1 MMINNLNVKRKEKVY
16 LQLEKLT
23 QEIEKDNILKKM
35 QIGFDA
41 TSIGEYLNINRANT
55 SKELNE
61 LTNENKVF
69 KIKGKPVYYIHKA
82 NMEEKLGV
90 LLDKNTFED
99 IDELKS
105 YLKTQFDEEKNELKM
120 EKEQETDIF
129 SQYIGA
135 DCSLKTQVEQAKAAI
150 LYPPSGLHTLI
161 TGSTGVGKT
170 TFAEA
175 MYKYGVESKIFN
187 KNTPFIIFNC
197 ADYAD
202 NTQLLLSQLFG
213 HAKGSFTG
221 ADKFKDGLITQANNG
236 ILFLDEIHRL
246 PPEGQEMLFLIMDKG
261 IYRKL
266 GEAEH
271 YEKVNLRII
280 AATTEE
286 PNVAI
291 LNTFLRRIP
300 VTIKLPDLSERTLQE
315 RMDFIYEFFS
325 AESKRI
331 SVPIKVKHEVMR
343 ILVIYECKGNI
354 GQLRSNI
361 QLICAKAFL
370 EHIRF
375 KQDIIVVKLSELSQN
390 VKDGVFK
397 ISEYRENLAQNFN
410 NSLVED
416 VIFDYSKENQVNE
429 NATLTSYD
437 EITFTENFYEIIE
450 KSWEKRIQN
459 NLSENQIILEL
470 NNQIDSYFNRLF
482 SKIKPKSVY
491 YSKEAIAKVVD
502 LKIVDTIEE
511 VLNESKLFSKHYDKK
526 ILYGLA
532 LHINALIQRINN
544 GNVNYCENK
553 HVIESNHNKEY
564 HVAIK
569 LRDELENNISI
580 KIPDDEIAYLTMFL
594 YAVKDVDI
602 NKNVGI
608 IVIAHGENTATSM
621 AKVANQLLDTEHAC
635 GIDMPLTANVK
646 DIYEKVK
653 AKVKSVNCGKG
664 VLLLVDM
671 GSLVSFSQMITEET
685 GIQTTT
691 IDMVSTLIVLEAT
704 RKSLFFTDMNI
715 NVLTDDIRKIK
726 SGYDNNQKTH
736 PIIQFNNNKMGN
748 DLKNNVLKILEET
761 LTFLDYN
768 KAYNIFDKILR
779 EISERMEIIV
789 DESLRIKFVFHCSCM
804 IERVLRNDPLEYS
817 QTSNIVQNNL
827 KSLNLIKEKFIYVEE
842 TFGVNIPDTEYVF
855 IFNIFETLVKHI

>member
-1 MMINNLNVKRKEKVY
+1 MNNNINIKRKEKVY

-23 QEIEKDNILKKM
+23 QEIDGNSIFKKR

-41 TSIGEYLNINRANT
+41 TMIGENLDINRPNT
-55 SKELNE
+55 SRELNE
-61 LTNENKVF
+61 LINEKKVF
-69 KIKGKPVYYIHKA
+69 KIKGKPVYYLHKA
-82 NMEEKLGV
+82 TMERKLGV
-90 LLDKNTFED
+90 ILDKNTFED
-99 IDELKS
+99 INELKS
-105 YLKTQFDEEKNELKM
+105 YLKIQLNQEINESQMKQ
-120 EKEQETDIF
+120 EQENDVF
-129 SQYIGA
+129 SKYIGA
-135 DCSLKTQVEQAKAAI
+135 DSSLKTQIEQAKAAI
-150 LYPPSGLHTLI
+150 LYPPNGLHTLI

-170 TFAEA
+170 TFAEV
-175 MYKYGVESKIFN
+175 MYKYGIETKILN
-187 KNTPFIIFNC
+187 KSTPFIIFNC

-202 NTQLLLSQLFG
+202 NSQLLLSQLFG

-221 ADKFKDGLITQANNG
+221 ADTAKDGLVKRANNG

-246 PPEGQEMLFLIMDKG
+246 PPEGQEMMFLIMDKG

-266 GEAEH
+266 GETEH

-280 AATTEE
+280 AATTED

-291 LNTFLRRIP
+291 LSTFLRRIP
-300 VTIKLPDLSERTLQE
+300 VTIKLPDLCDRTLQE
-315 RMDFIYEFFS
+315 RMDFIYGFFS
-325 AESKRI
+325 EESKRI
-331 SVPIKVKHEVMR
+331 NIPIKVKQEVIK
-343 ILVIYECKGNI
+343 ILVIYECNGNI

-370 EHIRF
+370 EYIRF
-375 KQDIIVVKLSELSQN
+375 KQDIIIVKLSQLSQD
-390 VKDGVFK
+390 VKDGIFR
-397 ISEYRENLAQNFN
+397 ISEYRKNITQNFD

-416 VIFDYSKENQVNE
+416 VTFNYSKENEVNE
-429 NATLTSYD
+429 NAIISNDENTS
-437 EITFTENFYEIIE
+437 TENFYEIIE
-450 KSWEKRIQN
+450 KSWIKLLQN
-459 NLSENQIILEL
+459 NLPENQVIIEL

-502 LKIVDTIEE
+502 LKIVDTIEK

-532 LHINALIQRINN
+532 LHMNALIQRINN
-544 GNVNYCENK
+544 GNVNYFKNKYEIEN
-553 HVIESNHNKEY
+553 NHNEEFQ
-564 HVAIK
+564 VATK
-569 LRDELENNISI
+569 LRNELENKIFI

-602 NKNVGI
+602 NKNIGI

-653 AKVKSVNCGKG
+653 SKVKLLNCGKG

-685 GIQTTT
+685 GIKTTT
-691 IDMVSTLIVLEAT
+691 IDMVSTLIVIEAT
-704 RKSLFFTDMNI
+704 RKSLFLTDMDI
-715 NVLTDDIRKIK
+715 DVLTEDIRKIK
-726 SGYDNNQKTH
+726 SEYY
-736 PIIQFNNNKMGN
+736 NNKN
-748 DLKNNVLKILEET
+748 THTIIKLNHNKTSDYFKNNTLRILEET
-761 LTFLDYN
+761 LTFLDCN
-768 KAYNIFDKILR
+768 KAYSIFNQILS
-779 EISERMEIIV
+779 EISKEMQIIV
-789 DESLRIKFVFHCSCM
+789 DESLRIKFIFHCSSM
-804 IERVLRNDPLEYS
+804 IERVLKNDPLEYS
-817 QTSNIVQNNL
+817 QTSSIVQNNL

-842 TFGVNIPDTEYVF
+842 AFGVNIPDTEYVF
-855 IFNIFETLVKHI
+855 IFNIFETLMKQI